1 MLRKVP
7 IKNIYYMLCY
17 VWDRLTVDKMNKFSI
32 DTNIDIF
39 DFYGNI
45 LVDSLSYILKNG
57 LLNQYVE
64 VQETDQII
72 RGKIDFSTT
81 LKKNTLL
88 QNKVVCNHDDY
99 IANNIYN
106 QILKATINNLLKKSI
121 ALNTKKQLKYI
132 YASFE
137 GIDLIE
143 IENDIFNKLF
153 FSKSEEYYAFP
164 VKICQLVYNSVIIS
178 EKEGDIS
185 FYEYLEEN
193 MHNIFELFIYKVLKK
208 EQKQYTVKHGTYLY
222 WEFASGNTNLVPIM
236 KLDIELSNSRRKVII
251 DTKYYENVYQEN
263 YKNTFKSAHLYQIF
277 TYLNKINFE
286 GIIDG
291 ILVYPHNLDGPEI
304 DEIYSTKIISKD
316 KIKDSTIRLY
326 SIDLNREWST
336 IKERVLNLIK

>member
-1 MLRKVP
+1 M
-7 IKNIYYMLCY
+7 
-17 VWDRLTVDKMNKFSI
+17 
-32 DTNIDIF
+32 
-39 DFYGNI
+39 
-45 LVDSLSYILKNG
+45 
-57 LLNQYVE
+57 
-64 VQETDQII
+64 
-72 RGKIDFSTT
+72 
-81 LKKNTLL
+81 KKNTLL

-143 IENDIFNKLF
+143 LENDIFNKLF
-153 FSKSEEYYAFP
+153 FSKNEEYYAFP
-164 VKICQLVYNSVIIS
+164 IKICQLVYNSVIIS
-178 EKEGDIS
+178 EEKGDIS

-193 MHNIFELFIYKVLKK
+193 MHNIFELFVYKVLKK

-222 WEFASGNTNLVPIM
+222 WEFTSGDTSLVPIM
-236 KLDIELSNSRRKVII
+236 KLDIELSNSQRKVIV
-251 DTKYYENVYQEN
+251 DTKYYEHIYQEN
-263 YKNTFKSAHLYQIF
+263 YKSTFKSAHLYQIF

-336 IKERVLNLIK
+336 IKERIISLAK